1 MNYPLISEYKEAIK
15 SAEENFEEL
24 KHLRPV
30 LDEEGEPMM
39 TSGNFAVVFK
49 MKDEQTGKLHA
60 VKCFLKEQEG
70 RAEAYRQIA
79 EELEYVSSTFLT
91 PIKYLD
97 KELFVDSKNS
107 DETEFPVL
115 LMDWVE
121 GITLDKYVREH
132 IDDQYELSLLAYQF
146 SRLAMWLMPQPF
158 AHGDLKPDNILVKD
172 DGTLVLVDYD
182 GMYVPAMKG
191 QKAREL
197 GSPDFRHPSRTE
209 NDFDEHIDDFSLAS
223 ILLSL
228 KAISLQ
234 PSLLE
239 EYGASDRLLFSEKDY
254 RNLSESKVMD
264 ALKPLMQDAELAS
277 LYSLYILALSQNN
290 LSQVSFRLF
299 NLKRP
304 DKSQYEEENLN
315 SKNLKNVYVDLGLSV
330 KWAKCNLGANK
341 PEEFG
346 DYFEWGCLSPQNEN
360 KEVRRNTNFGSKYNT
375 ADGKKV
381 LCPEDDAATCLLGM
395 PWRMPTLEEI
405 TELKEKCEWKESSL
419 NGVQGCRVIGPNGNS
434 IFLPLAG
441 SYDWGRGIP
450 RPYKSG
456 YGAYW
461 SSSSYIHNFVFDNS
475 WYLSIHRGKPDVNH
489 YVRAMVY
496 PIRPV
501 MIEDDDLSTE
511 VKEEDLIN
519 AWTDEF
525 GVMYSADRRRL
536 LKINNNLWEKEE
548 WHYTIYNG
556 TKVICDHAFHPWKN
570 SYRNCGTASIKI
582 PDSVR
587 KIGEAAFMGIGLSS
601 IVIPKNVK
609 EIGCNILAANPY
621 LDSIIVDERNPF
633 FDSRNNCKAIIKSE
647 SNELVIGC
655 KSTII
660 PFGVS
665 IIGREAFSNCY
676 NLVSIDLPNGV
687 ETIGEKAFFYCE
699 NLCNIN
705 LPQTITTIDSYA
717 FEGSSLAYINLG
729 DNIQSLGEKIFDSY
743 RFKRIYAS
751 KQIQDRIKEIT
762 HEYDKYFD
770 EAVSTIYDFNN
781 ACEDEV
787 GAKYSKDR
795 LRLLSIPETV
805 EEYVIK
811 DGTEY
816 ICDYAFVGG
825 SSGGLLRSAFASKYK
840 VNIISI
846 TLPGSIIAIGKNAF
860 AGCNDIT
867 TIYIPVG
874 TKKKFEKL
882 LSKHINKLV
891 EIDEGESYSTEVT
904 DEDFANAWV
913 DECGVMY
920 SADRKRLLKAP
931 KGIFN
936 YTIKQGTIVI
946 CELAFWENENII
958 SVIMPDCVSFIGRCA
973 FENCRNLSSVI
984 FSNKI
989 QYLSDS
995 VFHGCT
1001 SLKSIDIPNSIKV
1014 IGENAFA
1021 YCIGI
1026 SSLSLPDSVIEI
1038 EYNAFSLCK
1047 NLESVYISDSIQ
1059 KINPQAFHGCSKI
1072 HSLVVGAGNKYYDS
1086 RNNCN
1091 AIIEIK
1097 SKTLIIGCSSS
1108 VIPNDVTR
1116 IGPYAFDWCEGL
1128 SSITIPDN
1136 ILELDRYSFS
1146 NCNTLTTIIIPRNV
1160 EKISCYSFY
1169 GCKNLSSL
1177 IVDNDNRIYDSR
1189 NDCNAI
1195 IETANNTLVLGCS
1208 NSTIPSGVIQIG
1220 NHAFGGCKSIVS
1232 IVLPKTIKK
1241 IDDWAFS
1248 GCESLAT
1255 ISLPNDLTEIGYG
1268 AFSQCRNLKS
1278 IIIPSSV
1285 TKIANHA
1292 FFECKE
1298 LENVFLP
1305 EGVEELGQYAFARC
1319 ESLTSIHLPDSL
1331 AQIGGWAFD
1340 NCCRLKSI
1348 FVPAGTIN
1356 KFRVLF
1362 PKWCWHLLVEEQR

>member
-1 MNYPLISEYKEAIK
+1 MNYPLISEYIEAVK
-15 SAEENFEEL
+15 AAEDNFEKL
-24 KHLRPV
+24 TNLRAVLGDDGQPV
-30 LDEEGEPMM
+30 M

-49 MKDEQTGKLHA
+49 MKDVQTGKLHA

-70 RAEAYRQIA
+70 RADAYRMIA

-107 DETEFPVL
+107 NESEFPVL

-121 GITLDKYVREH
+121 GMTLDKYVREH

-197 GSPDFRHPSRTE
+197 GSTDFRHPSRTE
-209 NDFDEHIDDFSLAS
+209 DFFDEHIDDFSLAS
-223 ILLSL
+223 IMLSL

-234 PSLLE
+234 PALLE

-277 LYSLYILALSQNN
+277 LYSLYILALSQKN

-360 KEVRRNTNFGSKYNT
+360 KEVRRNTNFDSKYNT

-556 TKVICDHAFHPWKN
+556 TKVICDHAFHPWKS

-582 PDSVR
+582 PDSVL

-633 FDSRNNCKAIIKSE
+633 FDSRNNCNAIIKTDN
-647 SNELVIGC
+647 NELVVGC

-660 PFGVS
+660 PFCVS

-676 NLVSIDLPNGV
+676 DLVSIDLPNGV

-705 LPQTITTIDSYA
+705 LPQTITTIDSNA
-717 FEGSSLAYINLG
+717 LVGSSLAYINLG
-729 DNIQSLGEKIFDSY
+729 DNIQSLGEKIFDSF

-770 EAVSTIYDFNN
+770 ETVSTIYDFNN

-795 LRLLSIPETV
+795 LRLLSIPKTV
-805 EEYVIK
+805 EACVIK

-816 ICDYAFVGG
+816 ICDYAFVDG
-825 SSGGLLRSAFASKYK
+825 SSSGLLRSAFAPKYK

-904 DEDFANAWV
+904 DEDLANAWV
-913 DECGVMY
+913 DEYGVMY

-931 KGIFN
+931 KGIER
-936 YTIKQGTIVI
+936 YSILRGTKII
-946 CELAFWENENII
+946 C
-958 SVIMPDCVSFIGRCA
+958 D
-973 FENCRNLSSVI
+973 
-984 FSNKI
+984 
-989 QYLSDS
+989 
-995 VFHGCT
+995 
-1001 SLKSIDIPNSIKV
+1001 
-1014 IGENAFA
+1014 NAFIAEVFYNKTLKTVTIPSTVSSIGKYSFA
-1021 YCIGI
+1021 YNQ
-1026 SSLSLPDSVIEI
+1026 SLGSIIIPDSVTRLGGQAFYGCHGLTSIKFSKRLTKIEDNTFSMCWGLRSLQLPDGLIEI
-1038 EYNAFSLCK
+1038 GKNAFS
-1047 NLESVYISDSIQ
+1047 E
-1059 KINPQAFHGCSKI
+1059 
-1072 HSLVVGAGNKYYDS
+1072 
-1086 RNNCN
+1086 CN
-1091 AIIEIK
+1091 FSE
-1097 SKTLIIGCSSS
+1097 
-1108 VIPNDVTR
+1108 
-1116 IGPYAFDWCEGL
+1116 
-1128 SSITIPDN
+1128 ITIPATVVSLDN
-1136 ILELDRYSFS
+1136 NSFYR
-1146 NCNTLTTIIIPRNV
+1146 CGLLTSIIIPNNIA
-1160 EKISCYSFY
+1160 KIGDGALSGCY
-1169 GCKNLSSL
+1169 NLST
-1177 IVDNDNRIYDSR
+1177 IYVDNNNSFFDSR
-1189 NDCNAI
+1189 EDSNAI
-1195 IETANNTLVLGCS
+1195 IETKSKTLLRGCS
-1208 NSTIPSGVIQIG
+1208 STIIPQSILKIGKFSFFNSIWLTTIVIPKNVEEIADDAFENCSNLTYINIYNPSIHIGKYVFRGCDSLICIYIPEGSKSNFERLLPDYSDKLVEIQKEWLVKEIRSFTPEEVATVEDAEVVPSSEEIMDANRLGTALPSMLPTKVSHYRYCVRFRYFGGGYSYIPLSNKSALTIG
-1220 NHAFGGCKSIVS
+1220 NKV
-1232 IVLPKTIKK
+1232 K
-1241 IDDWAFS
+1241 ISTAKLITLICEGEDD
-1248 GCESLAT
+1248 
-1255 ISLPNDLTEIGYG
+1255 IY
-1268 AFSQCRNLKS
+1268 
-1278 IIIPSSV
+1278 
-1285 TKIANHA
+1285 
-1292 FFECKE
+1292 
-1298 LENVFLP
+1298 
-1305 EGVEELGQYAFARC
+1305 
-1319 ESLTSIHLPDSL
+1319 
-1331 AQIGGWAFD
+1331 
-1340 NCCRLKSI
+1340 
-1348 FVPAGTIN
+1348 
-1356 KFRVLF
+1356 RVI
-1362 PKWCWHLLVEEQR
+1362 E